1 MPMRCLSPFYR
12 ENVFISNDLNW
23 QIKGIIIWCS
33 VLNENTVYLLI
44 FVMLFK
50 KQEPWSSLEKT
61 CNITNTV
68 RISEISVEESFL
80 MMRTK

>member
-68 RISEISVEESFL
+68 RISKISVEESFL

>member
-1 MPMRCLSPFYR
+1 MPMRCLSPFYS

>member
-1 MPMRCLSPFYR
+1 MPMRYLSPFYR

>member
-1 MPMRCLSPFYR
+1 MPMRCLRPFYR